1 MFYSFSQFFANQ
13 RPSALYQEFLQR
25 EGVDLEQILEH
36 EDTVTELKKGNRE
49 LLDCLQAQVPELLQ
63 WISRAEGC
71 RQAPFVAAEILTSD
85 AFMNEVT
92 SDCLAFPLFFR
103 FLQAPAPLNDTLAG
117 YNVRACL
124 KLLERQ
130 EARVADFLIT
140 STQWTDLLLGHLQSR
155 AVAELVFELLCSSRL
170 TEERQA
176 LLKGVVGKLAA
187 TGERQVAVNAGWIG
201 GEVLRRADNVGEWK
215 RLVGVLL
222 SEDVLQTLGS
232 VITTETAGDQAALVL
247 CTLISHYSF
256 PQLLAPL
263 LLSPPQAN
271 SLQALTALLHTA
283 ALHLQTPITTSPT
296 PTSYGDIAP
305 PLGPARLQLL
315 HLLLSCLKALGPVLS
330 PLLQDCSFLQTCTK
344 LFLAYPWHSSLHI
357 AYCSLVTTVLEG
369 QSQSLKVT
377 LMEEVRLVEL
387 LACLGCGGGQRKGC
401 MGQVT
406 QMGNALLTVSRRNSY
421 FQQFLSEAVWTDF
434 CQNYLFPQTKV
445 ESTQYL
451 STPRTPSEDEL
462 ESFPSTGLQIPN
474 EAITLEE
481 LDQQNPFDLWGDE
494 DSGPEDLRDLY
505 SAVNYWKVPVRS
517 GDLEDLE

>member
-201 GEVLRRADNVGEWK
+201 GEVLRRADNVGE
-215 RLVGVLL
+215 
-222 SEDVLQTLGS
+222 
-232 VITTETAGDQAALVL
+232 
-247 CTLISHYSF
+247 C
-256 PQLLAPL
+256 
-263 LLSPPQAN
+263 
-271 SLQALTALLHTA
+271 
-283 ALHLQTPITTSPT
+283 
-296 PTSYGDIAP
+296 
-305 PLGPARLQLL
+305 
-315 HLLLSCLKALGPVLS
+315 C
-330 PLLQDCSFLQTCTK
+330 
-344 LFLAYPWHSSLHI
+344 
-357 AYCSLVTTVLEG
+357 
-369 QSQSLKVT
+369 
-377 LMEEVRLVEL
+377 
-387 LACLGCGGGQRKGC
+387 
-401 MGQVT
+401 
-406 QMGNALLTVSRRNSY
+406 
-421 FQQFLSEAVWTDF
+421 
-434 CQNYLFPQTKV
+434 
-445 ESTQYL
+445 
-451 STPRTPSEDEL
+451 
-462 ESFPSTGLQIPN
+462 
-474 EAITLEE
+474 
-481 LDQQNPFDLWGDE
+481 
-494 DSGPEDLRDLY
+494 
-505 SAVNYWKVPVRS
+505 
-517 GDLEDLE
+517 